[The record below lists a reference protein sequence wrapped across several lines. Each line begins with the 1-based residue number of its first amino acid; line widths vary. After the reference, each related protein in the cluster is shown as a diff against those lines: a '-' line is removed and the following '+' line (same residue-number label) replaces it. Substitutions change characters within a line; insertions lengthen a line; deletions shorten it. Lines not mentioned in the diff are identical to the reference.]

1 MTSFALE
8 ILRRGVIQIDTDPP
22 VASLMTGGV
31 SRNRAKLRDP
41 MSLRTGCSA
50 CGHRAGRPS
59 CQPLR
64 VGICVIYREVRIL
77 TCYGM

>member
-50 CGHRAGRPS
+50 CGIEPADPAVSRSESA
-59 CQPLR
+59 
-64 VGICVIYREVRIL
+64 ICVVYPRMRIL